1 MGSNV
6 GGTGSPK
13 IDKGLDDVYV
23 MESRICFV
31 DGQKGR
37 LLYYGYDIRDLAD
50 HSTFEETA
58 YLLWRG
64 RLPNREQLAAFAS
77 ELAANR
83 PIPKGIVSLLKGLPK
98 ETAPIDALRTA
109 VSALAGYDPELS
121 DRSREANLRKGLRIA
136 AKIPTIVGA
145 FHRIRNGQRVVK
157 PNPRYTT
164 ATDFLRMLSGKKP
177 DKRTARIMDVA
188 LILHADH
195 SMNAGTFAATV
206 AASTLPDL
214 YSCVVAAIATLKGPL
229 HGGANETAIRAL
241 LAIETPEKA
250 EEYVLKTLAAGQK
263 VFGFGHRVYKTWDPR
278 ALILQDIAKKLSA
291 RTGNEKLFAVAK
303 AVEETMVR
311 EVGTKGIYPNVDYWA
326 GIVYYMLGLAPDLFP
341 ATFAVAR
348 ITGWVAHVL
357 EYWEDNRIMRPLDWY
372 VGPKEAL
379 YVPID
384 QRS

>member
-1 MGSNV
+1 VGSNV
-6 GGTGSPK
+6 GGAGSPR

-58 YLLWRG
+58 YLLWHG
-64 RLPNREQLAAFAS
+64 KLPNRDQLAAFSA

-83 PIPKGIVSLLKGLPK
+83 PLPKGIVSLLKGLPK

-109 VSALAGYDPELS
+109 VSALAGYDPELNDS
-121 DRSREANLRKGLRIA
+121 SRAANVRKAMRIA
-136 AKIPTIVGA
+136 AKVPTIVGA

-157 PNPRYTT
+157 PNPKYAT
-164 ATDFLRMLSGKKP
+164 ATDYLRMLTAKKP
-177 DKRTARIMDVA
+177 DKRTARILDIA

-214 YSCVVAAIATLKGPL
+214 YSTIVAAIATLKGPL

-278 ALILQDIAKKLSA
+278 ALILQDIAKKLSV
-291 RTGNEKLFAVAK
+291 RTGNEKLFAIGK
-303 AVEETMVR
+303 AVEEAMVR
-311 EVGTKGIYPNVDYWA
+311 EMGPKGIYPNVDYWA
-326 GIVYYMLGLAPDLFP
+326 GIVYYMLGLSPDLFP
-341 ATFAVAR
+341 ATFAVSR
-348 ITGWVAHVL
+348 VTGWAAHVL
-357 EYWEDNRIMRPLDWY
+357 EYWQDNRIMRPLDWY
-372 VGPKEAL
+372 VGPKESV

-384 QRS
+384 QRP